1 MPVLVV
7 QRKWKGKIQM
17 KKLITICAVA
27 AITSAA
33 YALPSDDFN
42 DNSMNTSLWSLYQ
55 DNPNNGWLDETSGRL
70 EMHSNAVD
78 DNAAAVYFANGWGF
92 STADSFSFKAD
103 FYCSLPSRPEY
114 YEFNIA
120 LGLLRAPI
128 TMRDNEVDMTA
139 GSYVEEYGNGA
150 YFTCN
155 KNTDGNYVD
164 EGHKTRSQY
173 DGILYISYDANK
185 DELYLSDTGY
195 WASNAWVTIPGLL
208 KGEWGSAFVKPFLG
222 GGYVYNIAL
231 DSGDAYF
238 DNFAVDSGTIVQICE
253 YALSGDL
260 NNDCRVDFLDF
271 AIMASNWLI
280 DCTADPSN
288 LQCVHK

>member
-1 MPVLVV
+1 
-7 QRKWKGKIQM
+7 M
-17 KKLITICAVA
+17 KKLLLISAVSLLTIVTTSVA
-27 AITSAA
+27 D
-33 YALPSDDFN
+33 ALPSDDFN

-55 DNPNNGWLDETSGRL
+55 DNPNNGWLDETNERL
-70 EMHSNAVD
+70 EMHSKVVD
-78 DNAAAVYFANGWGF
+78 DNAASVYFANGWGF

-120 LGLLRAPI
+120 LGLLRAPM
-128 TMRDNEVDMTA
+128 TTKDNEVDITA
-139 GSYVEEYGNGA
+139 GSYVEEYGNEA

-164 EGHKTRSQY
+164 EGHKTRTQ
-173 DGILYISYDANK
+173 DGGILYISYDANK

-195 WASNAWVTIPGLL
+195 WIANAWVTIPGLL
-208 KGEWGSAFVKPFLG
+208 KGEWGSAFVKPYLG

-231 DSGDAYF
+231 DSGDAYL
-238 DNFAVDSGTIVQICE
+238 DNFVVDSGTIVQICE

-280 DCTADPSN
+280 DCTTDPSN
-288 LQCVHK
+288 PQCVHK